1 MTQSEPIHIVS
12 LGAGVQSSTMA
23 LMFAKGELTPMPDG
37 AIFADTGAEPQYVY
51 DWLDWLETQLPFPV
65 HRVMHKEGLQ
75 ESITENLEAG
85 KFVSVPFFT
94 ESISGGGLLRRQCT
108 REFKL
113 KPLTRKIRELVGLKY
128 RQKAPKKILA
138 VSYIGISLDE
148 SIRMKPSREHWIKH
162 EWPLVDN
169 RMRRLDCLAWMQ
181 KNGYPEPG
189 RSACTFCPYHS
200 DSEWSD
206 LKNNHPEDFQ
216 SAVKIDEMIRDGVRG
231 TKEKLYLH
239 RSHVPLTEAD
249 FATPEDRGQL
259 TMFNDECEGMC
270 GV

>member
-1 MTQSEPIHIVS
+1 MIHIVS

-23 LMFAKGELTPMPDG
+23 LMFAKGELSPMPDG

-65 HRVMHKEGLQ
+65 YRVVHKEGL
-75 ESITENLEAG
+75 LEGIKSSFKGERLAAA
-85 KFVSVPFFT
+85 PFFT
-94 ESISGGGLLRRQCT
+94 ESKGGGGMLRRQCT
-108 REFKL
+108 REYKVF
-113 KPLTRKIRELVGLKY
+113 PITRKLRELVGLKY
-128 RQKAPKKILA
+128 RQKAPKKTL
-138 VSYIGISLDE
+138 VTQYIGISLDE
-148 SIRMKPSREHWIKH
+148 SIRMKPSREHWIQH

-169 RMRRLDCLAWMQ
+169 RMRRLDCLGWMQ

-200 DSEWSD
+200 DAEWSD

-216 SAVKIDEMIRDGVRG
+216 SAVKIDEMIRGGG

-239 RSHVPLTEAD
+239 RSLVPLTDAD

>member
-1 MTQSEPIHIVS
+1 MIHVVS

-23 LMFAKGELTPMPDG
+23 LMFAKGELSPMPDA
-37 AIFADTGAEPQYVY
+37 AIFADTGAEPKYVY
-51 DWLDWLETQLPFPV
+51 AWLDWLETQLPFPV
-65 HRVMHKEGLQ
+65 YRVMHKEGL
-75 ESITENLEAG
+75 LEGIKSSFKGERFAAA
-85 KFVSVPFFT
+85 PFFT
-94 ESISGGGLLRRQCT
+94 ESKGGGGMLRRQCT
-108 REFKL
+108 REYKVF
-113 KPLTRKIRELVGLKY
+113 PITRKLRELVGLKY
-128 RQKAPKKILA
+128 RQKAPKKTL
-138 VSYIGISLDE
+138 VTQYIGISLDE

-169 RMRRLDCLAWMQ
+169 RMRRLDCLGWMQ

-200 DSEWSD
+200 DAEWSD
-206 LKNNHPEDFQ
+206 LKKNHPEDFQ
-216 SAVKIDEMIRDGVRG
+216 SAVKIDEMIRGGVRG

-239 RSHVPLTEAD
+239 RSLVPLTEAD

>member
-1 MTQSEPIHIVS
+1 MEASEPIHIIS

-23 LMFAKGELTPMPDG
+23 LMFAKGELSPMPDG
-37 AIFADTGAEPQYVY
+37 AIFADTGAEPKYIY

-65 HRVMHKEGLQ
+65 YRVMHKEGLH
-75 ESITENLEAG
+75 ENITGNLKAG
-85 KFVSVPFFT
+85 KFISVPFFT
-94 ESISGGGLLRRQCT
+94 ESINGKGLLRRQCT

-113 KPLTRKIRELVGLKY
+113 WPLTRKIRELVGLKY

-148 SIRMKPSREHWIKH
+148 SLRMKPSREHWIKH
-162 EWPLVDN
+162 EWPLVDKG
-169 RMRRLDCLAWMQ
+169 MRRWDCLEWMQ
-181 KNGYPEPG
+181 KNGYPKPG

-200 DSEWSD
+200 NAEWSD

-216 SAVKIDEMIRDGVRG
+216 SAVEIDEMIRGGVRG

-239 RSHVPLTEAD
+239 RSLVPLTKAD
-249 FATPEDRGQL
+249 FATAEDHGQM
-259 TMFNDECEGMC
+259 TMFNNECEGMC
-270 GV
+270 GI